1 MFFSL
6 YGKPF
11 YDSPNTYFTGLVMI
25 ATNRNVTSYVH
36 TVYFRSIKYMLKLF
50 IKSFIKD
57 MQKKMPLGDRAN
69 NRQQKRKKSTNAEN
83 VKKSVHNPE
92 LLLCI

>member
-1 MFFSL
+1 
-6 YGKPF
+6 
-11 YDSPNTYFTGLVMI
+11 
-25 ATNRNVTSYVH
+25 
-36 TVYFRSIKYMLKLF
+36 
-50 IKSFIKD
+50 
-57 MQKKMPLGDRAN
+57 MPLGDRAN